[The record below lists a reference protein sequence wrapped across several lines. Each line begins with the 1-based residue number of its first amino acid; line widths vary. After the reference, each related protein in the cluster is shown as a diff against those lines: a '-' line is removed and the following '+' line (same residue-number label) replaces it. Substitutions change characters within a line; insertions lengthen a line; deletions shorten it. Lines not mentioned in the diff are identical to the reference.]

1 VRQVFERR
9 DWVSTAELF
18 VIGHAVARM
27 KDKSADGLR
36 SLGKRAVEPVGGNSI
51 GAVFELT
58 IGALFDGPEHP
69 VTIMP
74 ANTKG
79 FDLSIALPNGK
90 RLRASCKAR
99 IPSEHE
105 IRFRAFVRALDQKL
119 ATRLP
124 AGSATLI
131 ILRCDQRPSDESA
144 YVASHVEAMLAK
156 HEVWQR
162 QETMEFELPCGRA
175 IFKPLL
181 AEPGQA
187 FWEGAATYRLAAAL
201 AFGDNEQVRFRD
213 QLRESV
219 AKFRTHC
226 SDVSDVVGNV
236 VFMKIPTSIRIDEA
250 RKLSE
255 EVLAEGAGD
264 VAGVYVYRTQVAA
277 TDHGREFYL
286 CHELHEFDNARAG
299 RPTRSYLPDGF
310 TFVITPKVGRVQNIE
325 PVLTMQHETG
335 EMQITQTHLEMRGRV
350 TFFTD
355 ARKGGTFH
363 FDRLPN
369 HSVSYVLRKADHF
382 LNVKDAPMKASK
394 LRRLIRAGDLR
405 GYKHGH
411 DVFVA
416 ASDFRAF
423 ILGRP
428 VEPPR
433 PIAVREPPTGPNIDL
448 EDDLSVMLGIAPKDP
463 AERRAFE
470 ARLAAR
476 RAGGGERAASLRRTE
491 EERLR
496 MDARH
501 KREKERAEKRAEKKR
516 LPQP

>member
-1 VRQVFERR
+1 MPFPKFEDRDDPNPNTPDSTKVTWLRAAEDWLVPTRLPQDHRVRQVFERR

-369 HSVSYVLRKADHF
+369 HSVSYVLRKSTGEEKTDF
-382 LNVKDAPMKASK
+382 GSWPTDLV
-394 LRRLIRAGDLR
+394 LI
-405 GYKHGH
+405 
-411 DVFVA
+411 
-416 ASDFRAF
+416 
-423 ILGRP
+423 
-428 VEPPR
+428 
-433 PIAVREPPTGPNIDL
+433 
-448 EDDLSVMLGIAPKDP
+448 
-463 AERRAFE
+463 
-470 ARLAAR
+470 
-476 RAGGGERAASLRRTE
+476 
-491 EERLR
+491 
-496 MDARH
+496 
-501 KREKERAEKRAEKKR
+501 
-516 LPQP
+516 